1 MFSHQISGCLK
12 EPLIPNYF
20 LIASLIGAY
29 AERQE
34 NEEDVGFNER
44 KSRWEFICVEFEVK
58 IFLEIGKKTVE
69 GKVNVGDN
77 VIRVMFPGTGKKRRD
92 LDLGWG
98 RGKIWREWE
107 EAKWRK

>member
-1 MFSHQISGCLK
+1 MRENLGLIIHLCWIWSKSIS
-12 EPLIPNYF
+12 
-20 LIASLIGAY
+20 
-29 AERQE
+29 R
-34 NEEDVGFNER
+34 DR
-44 KSRWEFICVEFEVK
+44 KKNGRR
-58 IFLEIGKKTVE
+58 
-69 GKVNVGDN
+69 VNVGDN